1 MSVPTQSRGR
11 AAAAVDFVT
20 SLSRG
25 RRAAT
30 RDDSPHMPVKVED
43 LLARLSADGWVQVR
57 RKGSRRP
64 FHHPTKPGTVTV
76 AGRPGV
82 EVPPGA
88 LNPEPSSTSRLVSV
102 DACRTP
108 PCRRTLR

>member
-1 MSVPTQSRGR
+1 MSVSTQSHGC

-30 RDDSPHMPVKVED
+30 QDDSPHMLVKVED
-43 LLARLSADGWVQVR
+43 LLARLSADGGVQKR
-57 RKGSRRP
+57 QKGSRRP
-64 FHHPTKPGTVTV
+64 SHHPTKPGTVTV

-88 LNPEPSSTSRLVSV
+88 LNPEPSSTSRLVRV

-108 PCRRTLR
+108 PWRRTRR